1 MWDWERKPS
10 NLRWDDGKGGEC
22 RELGVHFIEVLEVSF
37 VRLTERSTHYR
48 ISGRMMEGGRR
59 EGGRKGEGESE
70 EGGRGKG
77 VGGKAKTL
85 NMSQH

>member
-48 ISGRMMEGGRR
+48 VSGRMTEGGRR
-59 EGGRKGEGESE
+59 EGGREGEGERG
-70 EGGRGKG
+70 EGRRGKAVRG
-77 VGGKAKTL
+77 NAKHT
-85 NMSQH
+85 NMSQD